1 MKQYD
6 IEEYIDLDGKNPF
19 QSWLLSLKDETA
31 RGKLVARI
39 DRASFG
45 NFGDW
50 KAIKGAKGLY
60 EMREHYGQGYRVF
73 YAKVGKKIILLL
85 AGSVKRDQKKAIAE
99 AKENF
104 ADYRERKKKNG
115 KDTK

>member
-6 IEEYIDLDGKNPF
+6 IEEYEAEDGTSPF
-19 QSWLLSLKDETA
+19 ATWLLGLKDETA

-39 DRASFG
+39 DRAAHG

-50 KAIKGAKGLY
+50 KSIKGATGIY
-60 EMREHYGQGYRVF
+60 ELREHYGQGYRVF

-85 AGSVKRDQKKAIAE
+85 AGSVKRDQKKAIAQ
-99 AKENF
+99 AKATL
-104 ADYRERKKKNG
+104 ADYRKR
-115 KDTK
+115 TK